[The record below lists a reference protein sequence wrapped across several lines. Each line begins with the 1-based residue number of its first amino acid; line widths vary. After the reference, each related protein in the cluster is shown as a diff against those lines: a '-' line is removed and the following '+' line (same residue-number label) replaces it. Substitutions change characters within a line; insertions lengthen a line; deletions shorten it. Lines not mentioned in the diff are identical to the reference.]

1 MSHCCGG
8 SEKIA
13 TLNVEGMSCGHCK
26 AAVEKA
32 VTALDGVFKVDV
44 DLAGKKVSVT
54 YNPEKVNEDTF
65 KKAITGQGYEVV

>member
-13 TLNVEGMSCGHCK
+13 DLNVEGMSCGHCK

-32 VTALDGVFKVDV
+32 VSALDGVSKVDV

-54 YNPEKVNEDTF
+54 YNADKANEDTI
-65 KKAITGQGYEVV
+65 KKAITSQGYEVK

>member
-8 SEKIA
+8 SEKTVA
-13 TLNVEGMSCGHCK
+13 LNVEGMSCGHCK

-32 VTALDGVFKVDV
+32 VSALDGVSKVDV

-54 YNPEKVNEDTF
+54 YNPDKVNEDAF
-65 KKAITGQGYEVV
+65 KKAITGQGYEVR